1 MSNRPDPKETI
12 EDLRRLRFPEAVAV
26 FLAGSVMRG
35 QGTPH
40 SDLDVVVVVENLPA
54 AYRESLIHQQ
64 WPVEL
69 FVHDRETLAYFFEAD
84 RKRGVPSLPAMVEEG
99 LELPVSSAAS
109 QQLKGQARK
118 ILSEGPPL
126 WTRPELDAARYAIT
140 DVCDD
145 LRSPRGPAQA
155 LGAVDIRQDVGAVAT
170 FGPSKQMAQN
180 GETEVNCQQLLASGC
195 RLYEMLA
202 NFSLRAHGC
211 WSATGKSIPDQLEK
225 LKAGLAERFTIAFQ
239 TLFKQQEASAVLGL
253 AQELLEAHGG
263 WLFSEPARPAPAH
276 WRLRTP
282 PQFETARLVLR
293 MGEDRDIPSILRYLR
308 GNQARL
314 APLEP
319 ERPVDFYTAEYWRN
333 YLHWARQEFSHE
345 TALRLVITPR
355 RQDEIIGMINFS
367 KMFRG
372 PFQACYL
379 GYSLDLE
386 WEGQGIMFEALQRAL
401 DYVFQDLGF
410 HRVMAN
416 YLPENERSGRL
427 LQRLGFLIEGRAPEY
442 LHIGGQWR
450 EHVLTART
458 RPS

>member
-1 MSNRPDPKETI
+1 MSRPDPKETI

-40 SDLDVVVVVENLPA
+40 SDLDVVVVLESLPA
-54 AYRESLIHQQ
+54 AYRESLIHQE

-69 FVHDRETLAYFFEAD
+69 FVHDRETLAYFFESD
-84 RKRGVPSLPAMVEEG
+84 RKCGVPSLAAMVDEG
-99 LELPVSSAAS
+99 LELPEPTAAS
-109 QQLKGQARK
+109 QQLKSLARK
-118 ILSEGPPL
+118 VLAGGPPF
-126 WTRPELDAARYAIT
+126 WTRPDLDAARYAIT

-155 LGAVDIRQDVGAVAT
+155 L
-170 FGPSKQMAQN
+170 
-180 GETEVNCQQLLASGC
+180 ASGA

-202 NFSLRAHGC
+202 NFALRSNGH
-211 WSATGKSIPDQLEK
+211 WSATGKSIPGQLEK
-225 LKAGLAERFTIAFQ
+225 LTAGLAERFTSAFQ
-239 TLFKQQEASAVLGL
+239 ALFSQQDAAPVLELAEGL
-253 AQELLEAHGG
+253 LAAQGG
-263 WLFSEPARPAPAH
+263 WLFSEPSRPAPAH

-282 PQFETARLVLR
+282 PQFETARLILR
-293 MGEDRDIPSILRYLR
+293 MGEDHDIPSILRYLR

-345 TALRLVITPR
+345 TALRLVMIPR
-355 RQDEIIGMINFS
+355 QQDEIIGMINFS
-367 KMFRG
+367 QMFRG

-386 WEGQGIMFEALQRAL
+386 WEGQGMMFEALQRAL
-401 DYVFQDLGF
+401 DYIFEDLGF

-427 LQRLGFLIEGRAPEY
+427 LQRLGFVIEGRAPNY
-442 LHIGGQWR
+442 LQIGGQWR

-458 RPS
+458 RPC